1 MENIMKLSDTT
12 LAVLKNFASIN
23 QSIKISEGSVVS
35 TISPLKTLL
44 SKATVP
50 DTFDKT
56 FCLYDLNRFLSVLS
70 LFKAPEL
77 EFGDSAITIKDGR
90 QKVTYRYC
98 DEKVIV
104 AAPANELNF
113 PTPEVAFDLTQE
125 ALNAAVKATGV
136 LGLPEIAIVGEN
148 GKLYLRAVNSKD
160 VGSDDFSEEIGET
173 DQVFTAVFKPEYL
186 SKVLAGNYR
195 VEVSSKKISRFVND
209 NITYWVATESS
220 SIFA

>member
-1 MENIMKLSDTT
+1 MKLSDTT

-125 ALNAAVKATGV
+125 ALTAAVKATGV